1 LFKSEQ
7 SGPMVDE
14 GTTFTYYKE
23 VKPAVFISHEPIT
36 SSVYLSGGRKMRRKT
51 KKNNLKRRKSIRR
64 R

>member
-1 LFKSEQ
+1 
-7 SGPMVDE
+7 MVDE